1 MCSFWQTESFY
12 TFVYRF
18 LLPILKAWHSL
29 CSVEKTCITNRSKSR
44 EVVRKPGMCIH
55 IPEKTHHYFDSWS
68 RLVKQLLTLIRKR
81 SRLITEMITQR
92 YNHLPHFK
100 YFPAE
105 NFPHT
110 SFFSVFVLFFWSR
123 SASHRI
129 SIRLP
134 LFSLSLLKTP
144 FKRIIFTFRLLKRII
159 IIYYQ

>member
-105 NFPHT
+105 NFPAHV
-110 SFFSVFVLFFWSR
+110 FFLVYLYCFLWSR
-123 SASHRI
+123 SASHII

-134 LFSLSLLKTP
+134 LFSLLLLKTP
-144 FKRIIFTFRLLKRII
+144 FKRIFILRLLKRIF